1 LKAQTG
7 VAKLV
12 LLAVLF
18 AVAGLSAPGLQADA
32 PGAIESAQHQFN
44 AGNYAAAIATLQAAA
59 SQNASNAAA
68 AYWLGRSYYEIL
80 DYDNATAQLE
90 RAVSLEPNN
99 SLYHDWLGRADGGKA
114 DRDRSFSLA
123 KKVKKEFQQAVT
135 LDPSNVAA
143 RRDLEEYCLDAPW
156 IAGGSKSEALDQVN
170 AIAALDP
177 IQGHLARAL
186 YDREGLKKLDDAE
199 SEIRQVLSAKPK
211 SADLYFEVA
220 NFFETQ
226 NKPADIQAAVE
237 SASQVAPSDPRL
249 GFYRGVASVLAN
261 ANLPA
266 ADENLK
272 AYLASTPERSDWPS
286 HAAARNWLGRL
297 YEAQGKP
304 TEAAE
309 QYRAALRLE
318 PKNKDARTRLERLE
332 KSSP

>member
-1 LKAQTG
+1 MKAPSR
-7 VAKLV
+7 VAQLT
-12 LLAVLF
+12 LSAVLF
-18 AVAGLSAPGLQADA
+18 ALTSLSGSRVQADA
-32 PGAIESAQHQFN
+32 PGAIEAAQHQFN
-44 AGNYAAAIATLQAAA
+44 AGNYAAAISTLQATA
-59 SQNASNAAA
+59 SQNASSAAA
-68 AYWLGRSYYEIL
+68 AYWLGRSYYEIF
-80 DYDNATAQLE
+80 DYDSSIAQLE
-90 RAVSLEPNN
+90 RAVSLDPKN
-99 SLYHDWLGRADGGKA
+99 SVYHQWLGRADGGKA
-114 DRDRSFSLA
+114 DRDRSFSMA

-211 SADLYFEVA
+211 TADPYFEVA

-226 NKPADIQAAVE
+226 NKPADIQIAFH
-237 SASQVAPSDPRL
+237 SASQVAPNDPRL
-249 GFYRGVASVLAN
+249 AFYRAVAAVLAN
-261 ANLPA
+261 TDLPA

-286 HAAARNWLGRL
+286 HAAARKWLGRL
-297 YEAQGKP
+297 YEAQGKSA
-304 TEAAE
+304 EAAE
-309 QYRAALRLE
+309 QYRAALLLE
-318 PKNKDARTRLERLE
+318 PKNKDARARLERLE